1 MPNVNGKIYYNVVTG
16 DVLLRIPQTSGA
28 WAREATLEQDIA
40 SFPVLQAVDKNAISV
55 IRLAWDQY
63 KEEFSVSKPV
73 KVVDG
78 KLQWVPLDKP
88 DEPPTEVL
96 LSDKVKE
103 LETEKEGMQ
112 RRLSETEDMI
122 IMLTMMY

>member
-1 MPNVNGKIYYNVVTG
+1 M
-16 DVLLRIPQTSGA
+16 
-28 WAREATLEQDIA
+28 
-40 SFPVLQAVDKNAISV
+40 DKNAISV

>member
-28 WAREATLEQDIA
+28 WSREATLEQDIA
-40 SFPVLQAVDKNAISV
+40 SFPVLQAVDKNALSV
-55 IRLAWDQY
+55 IRLSWDQY

-73 KVVDG
+73 KFVDG

-88 DEPPTEVL
+88 DEPPSEVP

-103 LETEKEGMQ
+103 LEAEKEGMQ
-112 RRLSETEDMI
+112 RRVSDAEDMI

>member
-40 SFPVLQAVDKNAISV
+40 SFPVLQEVDKNAISV

-88 DEPPTEVL
+88 SEPPSEVL

-103 LETEKEGMQ
+103 LEAEKEAMREELMAMQ
-112 RRLSETEDMI
+112 DALMFI
-122 IMLTMMY
+122 TMM